1 MLYLKII
8 YCFFL
13 ITIFNP
19 KSGYSQKINTDL
31 IKAKKLITEN
41 KYEEAISLFQKIYK
55 KEKTSKIY
63 KPYLECLK
71 KNTSMKK
78 LLS

>member
-71 KNTSMKK
+71 KKIRV
-78 LLS
+78 

>member
-8 YCFFL
+8 YCFFNYH
-13 ITIFNP
+13 FNP

-55 KEKTSKIY
+55 EKN
-63 KPYLECLK
+63 L
-71 KNTSMKK
+71 
-78 LLS
+78 